1 MIKQRPAVRPPGH
14 AALED
19 IAQRYRLDLAPAD
32 LDSFRALMAGPL
44 ASYNRIDELTAPT
57 PNNRYP
63 RTPGYRPQPADNPL
77 DAWYWRSEIRGADSG
92 PLAGRTLA
100 VKDNV
105 CVAGVP
111 MMNGTQVLEGY
122 IPDVDATVVTRVLDA
137 GGTILGKAV
146 CESLCFSGGSHTND
160 TGPVRNPHDTSR
172 SAGGSSSGSAALVAA
187 GAVDMAIGGDQG
199 GSIRMPAGWCGVYGL
214 KPTWGLVPYTG
225 IFPIEITLDHTGP
238 IAATAA
244 DTALLLQA
252 IAGPDGEDPR
262 QPQAWEPRDYTA
274 ALTGD
279 AAGLRIGI
287 VTEGFGWEDTS
298 EQDVDDAVREA
309 AARFADIGAEVE
321 TVSVPW
327 HRDGLHVWNGIA
339 IEGATKLMVEGNAT
353 GSNWKGRYNV
363 GLLDAFA
370 RGRLTR
376 ANDLSETVKLVIL
389 LGQYLQDR
397 YHGRYYAKARN
408 LALAL
413 TAAYDAALQRFDL
426 LVMPTLPMKATPI
439 PPGDAPREEIVARA
453 LEMVGNTAPFDVSGH
468 PAMNV
473 PCAVSEGLPV
483 GMMLIGR
490 RDDDATVL
498 RAADAFER
506 GVYGRPLP
514 PETPQ

>member
-1 MIKQRPAVRPPGH
+1 MSTHRPAIRPPGR
-14 AALED
+14 AVLED
-19 IAQRYRLDLAPAD
+19 IAHRYRLDLSGAD
-32 LDSFRALMAGPL
+32 LESLQALMAGPL
-44 ASYNRIDELTAPT
+44 ASFDRIDQLTAPI
-57 PNNRYP
+57 PENHYP
-63 RTPGYRPQPADNPL
+63 RTPGHRPQPADNPL
-77 DAWYWRSEIRGADSG
+77 DAWYWRTEIRGADTG
-92 PLAGRTLA
+92 VLAGKTLA
-100 VKDNV
+100 IKDNV

-111 MMNGTQVLEGY
+111 MMNGTRVLEGY
-122 IPDVDATVVTRVLDA
+122 IPETDATVVTRILDA

-160 TGPVRNPHDTSR
+160 TGPVRNPHDPSR
-172 SAGGSSSGSAALVAA
+172 STGGSSSGSAALVAA

-214 KPTWGLVPYTG
+214 KPTWGTVPYSG
-225 IFPIEITLDHTGP
+225 AFPIEITLDHLGP
-238 IAATAA
+238 IAGTAA
-244 DTALLLQA
+244 DVALLLQA
-252 IAGPDGEDPR
+252 IAGPDGQDPR
-262 QPQAWEPRDYTA
+262 QSAGLEPADYTG
-274 ALTGD
+274 ALSGD
-279 AAGLRIGI
+279 ASGLRIGI
-287 VTEGFGWEDTS
+287 VAEGFGWEGAS
-298 EQDVDDAVREA
+298 EPDVDDAVREA
-309 AARFADIGAEVE
+309 AARFADLGAEVD

-327 HRDGLHVWNGIA
+327 HRDGIHIWNGIA
-339 IEGATKLMVEGNAT
+339 IEGATKLMVEGNAMGT
-353 GSNWKGRYNV
+353 NWKGRYDV
-363 GLLDAFA
+363 SLLDAFA

-376 ANDLSETVKLVIL
+376 ANDLSETVKLVVL

-397 YHGRYYAKARN
+397 YHGRYYAKAQN
-408 LALAL
+408 LAREL
-413 TAAYDAALQRFDL
+413 TAAYDAALGRFDL

-473 PCAVSEGLPV
+473 PCAVSDGLPV

-514 PETPQ
+514 PETLQ